1 MLGWNQAIF
10 PVCFCTALQPWDL
23 QSHTTL
29 KSRLNPFHVLR
40 CRGEGTTPEFGRP
53 GGIPS
58 PGRDTLPKQ
67 CSAELHSP
75 SLLYHVLGCSA
86 RTALHP
92 RLAQAAAMQVLA
104 EYSTD
109 TCFVWSVSFVSF
121 WGQGHACNTLMSG
134 ATVQWSTGLECPGH
148 SWHTINMHRICQV
161 NWVLRRRLS
170 VLSTLC
176 MPSFSTPLSCSHSGF
191 WETPATGVFTDVPYD
206 CIALS
211 SSPAHFA
218 VTLHCT
224 PCHKTS
230 CHPSS
235 SLQCT
240 RISQLQP
247 FTSSL
252 YQPQ

>member
-1 MLGWNQAIF
+1 M
-10 PVCFCTALQPWDL
+10 
-23 QSHTTL
+23 
-29 KSRLNPFHVLR
+29 LR
-40 CRGEGTTPEFGRP
+40 CCGEGTTPEFGRP

-58 PGRDTLPKQ
+58 PGRDTLPEQ

-109 TCFVWSVSFVSF
+109 TCFVWSVRSVSF

-161 NWVLRRRLS
+161 NWVLHRRLS
-170 VLSTLC
+170 VLLTLC

-191 WETPATGVFTDVPYD
+191 WETPATGVFTDVLYG
-206 CIALS
+206 CIALPPLLHTLL
-211 SSPAHFA
+211 SPCIVLL
-218 VTLHCT
+218 VTKQAAIH
-224 PCHKTS
+224 PP
-230 CHPSS
+230 PSS
-235 SLQCT
+235 APGLLSFSPSHPAFPSPSD
-240 RISQLQP
+240 RAE
-247 FTSSL
+247 
-252 YQPQ
+252 